1 MIPTILF
8 ACLEFLSR
16 KISYE
21 QLATKFKDTKAI
33 TYKDEVGNKKIISP
47 LTRKAVRKSVRFAD
61 SEHDVILEK
70 DEKEE
75 LMKGRR
81 SCGSNYID
89 ELLGE
94 RERMNVT
101 RVKVKMTKEEAAK
114 LLSKFKCKEGG
125 VLPFKDV
132 ASELVALPM
141 DRVTILS
148 T

>member
-1 MIPTILF
+1 MITTILF
-8 ACLEFLSR
+8 DCLEFLSR

-21 QLATKFKDTKAI
+21 KLEAKFKDTKAI

-47 LTRKAVRKSVRFAD
+47 LTRKGVRKSVRFAD
-61 SEHDVILEK
+61 SEQDEK
-70 DEKEE
+70 DE

-114 LLSKFKCKEGG
+114 LLSKFKCKEG

-132 ASELVALPM
+132 ASELIALPM